1 MELLHHY
8 TVATS
13 LTFSTR
19 SDVLEVYRIAAPEIA
34 FSDPPLMHGLLAI
47 SGLHRAHC
55 CTDIEKRRQYT
66 TTAAAHQNAALG
78 VFRER
83 LSNLTRENCPG
94 AFLFSALLTIYVL
107 GSMHQLQSA
116 DPNAAQVID
125 FADPAEWIRLMRGIP
140 SILRV
145 SAVWEWVQ
153 ESALRPILEPGR
165 VTDEPLSPELA
176 QRFESLRQVLV
187 DEPMSTVSE
196 GGLQQPTVPDPEERL
211 IYAEA
216 LAMLQKYTA
225 FILRPSTP
233 EGPLD
238 LVGTTMIW
246 PNIVPDRWVE
256 YLGAHRPGALVLLA
270 QFAVLVNNLRGFWWA
285 KGWGSGLVRVAWK
298 LLPVE
303 WRYLVEDPAK
313 RVGCV
318 LSDELI

>member
-19 SDVLEVYRIAAPEIA
+19 SDVLEVYRIDAPEIA
-34 FSDPPLMHGLLAI
+34 FSDPPLMHGLLAV

-55 CTDIEKRRQYT
+55 CADIEKRRRYT
-66 TTAAAHQNAALG
+66 TIATAHQSIALS

-94 AFLFSALLTIYVL
+94 AFLFSAWLTLYVL

-116 DPNAAQVID
+116 DPNAASVID
-125 FADPAEWIRLMRGIP
+125 FEDPAEWIRLMRGCP
-140 SILRV
+140 SILRQ
-145 SAVWEWVQ
+145 SAVWEWVS
-153 ESALRPILEPGR
+153 ESPLRPILEPGR
-165 VTDEPLSPELA
+165 VTDEPLSPELER
-176 QRFESLRQVLV
+176 RFATLRRVLV
-187 DEPMSTVSE
+187 DDPLPISTPGQPPM
-196 GGLQQPTVPDPEERL
+196 DDEERG

-216 LAMLQKYTA
+216 LAVMQKYTA

-246 PNIVPDRWVE
+246 PNVVPDRWVE
-256 YLGAHRPGALVLLA
+256 YLGQHRPGALVLLA

-285 KGWGSGLVRVAWK
+285 KGWGPGLVVIAWK
-298 LLPVE
+298 LLPPE
-303 WRYLVEDPAK
+303 WKYLVEDPAE
-313 RVGCV
+313 RVACPLPPV
-318 LSDELI
+318 